1 MTESAGGADLAGQ
14 AGADPRRPL
23 AVVDIDGVIADVRH
37 RLHLVEA
44 RPKRWEEFFAAAA
57 DDPPLG
63 TGVALV
69 LDLAADHDVLW
80 LTGRPERSRAATET
94 WLAAHGLPVGPL
106 LMRGDRD
113 FRPARLTKR
122 EELRRLR
129 RTRQVAIV
137 IDDDPEVVEM
147 LRADGFP
154 VRLAD
159 WLPHSSTLRAAQER
173 DGRT

>member
-1 MTESAGGADLAGQ
+1 MAASAPDGQ
-14 AGADPRRPL
+14 RPL
-23 AVVDIDGVIADVRH
+23 AVVDIDGVVADVRH
-37 RLHLVEA
+37 RLHLVDS
-44 RPKRWEEFFAAAA
+44 RPTRWAEFFAAAD
-57 DDPPLG
+57 DDPPLEI
-63 TGVALV
+63 GVALV
-69 LDLAADHDVLW
+69 LELAADHEVIW

-94 WLAAHGLPVGPL
+94 WLAAQGLPTGVL

-122 EELRRLR
+122 DELRRLR
-129 RTRQVAIV
+129 RSREVRV
-137 IDDDPEVVEM
+137 VVDDDPEVVTL